1 MKSMKILAVMT
12 ALTMT
17 ITGLAACSNSGN
29 QGGGEEVVV
38 VSSET
43 NKSKEGGETSASES
57 SNQADEFDGW
67 SFVYNGLNIN
77 VGTDLNIV
85 EKTGK
90 LGELNK
96 DYTEL
101 KATSCAGLGLA
112 RTLTFNSG
120 SFVINTNPDGDK
132 DIISN
137 ISLYDDTITTAE
149 GLYIGS
155 SLDDVKKTYGEP
167 DAETSNSTTYTYK
180 KGHSI
185 LCIIIA
191 NDKVS
196 NIVYNYVV

>member
-1 MKSMKILAVMT
+1 MKSIKIAAIMM

-17 ITGLAACSNSGN
+17 VAGFAACSNTS
-29 QGGGEEVVV
+29 GGGDDSVVV
-38 VSSET
+38 VSSES
-43 NKSKEGGETSASES
+43 NKNNNGSETSATE
-57 SNQADEFDGW
+57 NTAPANEFDGW
-67 SFVYNGLNIN
+67 SFLYNGVNIN

-155 SLDDVKKTYGEP
+155 SLDDVKKIYGEP
-167 DAETSNSTTYTYK
+167 DAETSIQ
-180 KGHSI
+180 HRI
-185 LCIIIA
+185 
-191 NDKVS
+191 
-196 NIVYNYVV
+196 

>member
-1 MKSMKILAVMT
+1 MKSIKIAAIMM

-17 ITGLAACSNSGN
+17 VAGFAACSNTS
-29 QGGGEEVVV
+29 GGGDDSVVV
-38 VSSET
+38 VSSES
-43 NKSKEGGETSASES
+43 NKNNNGSETSATE
-57 SNQADEFDGW
+57 NTAPADEFDGW
-67 SFVYNGLNIN
+67 SFLYNGVNIN

-155 SLDDVKKTYGEP
+155 SLDDVKKIYGEP

-185 LCIIIA
+185 LCVIIA

-196 NIVYNYVV
+196 NIVYNFVV

>member
-1 MKSMKILAVMT
+1 MKSIKIAAIMM

-17 ITGLAACSNSGN
+17 VAGFAACSNTS
-29 QGGGEEVVV
+29 GGGDDSVVV
-38 VSSET
+38 VSSES
-43 NKSKEGGETSASES
+43 NKNNNGSETSATE
-57 SNQADEFDGW
+57 NTAPANEFDGW
-67 SFVYNGLNIN
+67 SFLYNGVNIN

-155 SLDDVKKTYGEP
+155 SLDDVKKIYGEP

-185 LCIIIA
+185 LCVIIA

-196 NIVYNYVV
+196 NIVYNFVV

>member
-1 MKSMKILAVMT
+1 MKSIKIAAIMM

-17 ITGLAACSNSGN
+17 VAGFAACSNTS
-29 QGGGEEVVV
+29 GGGDDSVVV
-38 VSSET
+38 VSSES
-43 NKSKEGGETSASES
+43 NKNNNGGETSATE
-57 SNQADEFDGW
+57 NTAPADEFDGW
-67 SFVYNGLNIN
+67 SFLYNGVNIN

-155 SLDDVKKTYGEP
+155 SLDDVKKIYGEP

-185 LCIIIA
+185 LCVIIA

-196 NIVYNYVV
+196 NIVYNFVV